1 MGLKTSCLKGD
12 NIMTR
17 LTTFDLNKITP
28 YAVGFDS
35 IIADMF
41 QYAQNNKASSGYPPY
56 NIRKDGNKFQIEI
69 ALAGVRKEDL
79 NISTEDGK
87 LEISHNPEEVEQIDD
102 YVHRGIAQRK
112 FSRIWTL
119 ADNVVVNGA
128 TMENGMLY
136 IELERIVPD
145 EMKPRTINID

>member
-1 MGLKTSCLKGD
+1 
-12 NIMTR
+12 MTR

-56 NIRKDGNKFQIEI
+56 NIRREGNRFQIEI

-79 NISTEDGK
+79 EITTEDGK
-87 LEISHNPEEVEQIDD
+87 LSISHNPEEVEEQGE
-102 YVHRGIAQRK
+102 YVHKGIAQRK

-119 ADNVVVNGA
+119 AENVVVVGA

-136 IELERIVPD
+136 IELERIVPE
-145 EMKPRTINID
+145 EMKPKTIKID